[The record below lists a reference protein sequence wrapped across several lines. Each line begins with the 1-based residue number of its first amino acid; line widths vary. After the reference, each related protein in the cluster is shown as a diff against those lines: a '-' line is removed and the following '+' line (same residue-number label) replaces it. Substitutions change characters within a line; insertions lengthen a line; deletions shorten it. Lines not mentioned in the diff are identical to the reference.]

1 MHHFGFPF
9 LSSPFYS
16 SRRRLTADRTE
27 AAAVVEYTQ
36 APLHGILAT
45 ERAGVLGVLG
55 DFHLLHHLTQRST
68 ISGTVFTDDSDFPGT
83 LGLKR
88 GETL

>member
-1 MHHFGFPF
+1 MRLPFPY
-9 LSSPFYS
+9 L
-16 SRRRLTADRTE
+16 
-27 AAAVVEYTQ
+27 AA
-36 APLHGILAT
+36 

-68 ISGTVFTDDSDFPGT
+68 ISGTVFTDDSNFPGT

-88 GETL
+88 GEILPSSAWLNDTKATQNMIPALHNTTVYPRKQDRRH